1 MLKRHKSRRD
11 RAIDIVTKYLKLKA
25 TGKAAKGAAKAAKWT
40 TYGKIAKTAAERAP
54 KKGLLAV
61 AGGVGTA
68 AAVAAAARKRRSA
81 TPTTA

>member
-25 TGKAAKGAAKAAKWT
+25 AGKAAKGAAKAARWT

-68 AAVAAAARKRRSA
+68 AAVAAARKRRSA

>member
-11 RAIDIVTKYLKLKA
+11 RAMDIITKYLKLKA
-25 TGKAAKGAAKAAKWT
+25 TGKAVKGAAKAAKWT
-40 TYGKIAKTAAERAP
+40 TYGKIAKTVAERAP

-68 AAVAAAARKRRSA
+68 AAVAAARKRRSGA
-81 TPTTA
+81 ATTA